1 MQFGITRNLVY
12 MKYGVKDHDSRLSDA
27 VTYEAENDM

>member
-12 MKYGVKDHDSRLSDA
+12 MNYGVRDHDGRLYDA
-27 VTYEAENDM
+27 VTYEAENGM